1 MNIEHSPKFLARE
14 EKATTTTTKSH
25 HHMKTADSFFA
36 LTVCFKARPARCVT
50 SVLINTSHLPQH
62 PANRNEH
69 IHAALCLDTGGRVWS
84 CAFTASKFL
93 DIIIIMIISVLR
105 LKSDTEW
112 GLERLCKIKKQR
124 EIIALDKQGTQQ
136 QRPES
141 PTVTPPG
148 VRVNTR
154 YINSSKGTLSRLSS
168 FFWQKEN

>member
-36 LTVCFKARPARCVT
+36 LTVCFKARQARCVT

-69 IHAALCLDTGGRVWS
+69 IHAALNTGGRVWS

-105 LKSDTEW
+105 LKSDTE
-112 GLERLCKIKKQR
+112 
-124 EIIALDKQGTQQ
+124 
-136 QRPES
+136 
-141 PTVTPPG
+141 
-148 VRVNTR
+148 
-154 YINSSKGTLSRLSS
+154 
-168 FFWQKEN
+168 